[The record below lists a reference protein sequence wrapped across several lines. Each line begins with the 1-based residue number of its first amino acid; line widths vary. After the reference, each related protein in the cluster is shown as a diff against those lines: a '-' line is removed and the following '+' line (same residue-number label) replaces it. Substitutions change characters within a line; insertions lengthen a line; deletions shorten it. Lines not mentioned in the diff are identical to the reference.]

1 MTAVSRI
8 RGWCPS
14 LYEPMRSGD
23 GLLLRVKPRAATLS
37 ADQANAVALAA
48 ACHGNGGIELTN
60 RANLQIRGLTDAGVE
75 PFTRAMLEA
84 GLADA
89 DPGVERR
96 RNLLVPPLL
105 GEDPALPS
113 ALPALAEEL
122 HAVLADAALA
132 PLPGKFGL
140 LLEGGGLPAGE
151 ADIAIRL
158 TPAGA
163 ELRLPGGDVL
173 ACCTPDATPEAARR
187 LALAFMALAPQCPAP
202 PRRMRALVQAL
213 GAGRVFA
220 EAGLPA
226 RPDDQTPQG
235 TDRPPIGFRAY
246 AGGDR
251 GAFGL
256 GLPFGQISAAQ
267 LQALAGL
274 AAAFGAGSLR
284 TTPWRAVLL
293 PGVATGR
300 ADALRVAAEAAGLI
314 AHPTDP
320 RLRVL
325 TCVGQRGCASGS
337 SDTRADAAA
346 LAPYV
351 AAGGAG
357 LLHLSGC
364 AKGCAHPAAAPV
376 TLVGQNGRYGLVLRG
391 RAGDPPARS
400 GLTLAEAAAALEER

>member
-37 ADQANAVALAA
+37 AAQADALALAA
-48 ACHGNGGIELTN
+48 ARHGNGGIELTN
-60 RANLQIRGLTDAGVE
+60 RANLQIRGLTEAGVE

-96 RNLLVPPLL
+96 RNLVVPPLL
-105 GEDPALPS
+105 GEDPALPA
-113 ALPALAEEL
+113 ALPALAEAL
-122 HAVLADAALA
+122 HAVLADPALA

-140 LLEGGGLPAGE
+140 LLQGGGLPAGE
-151 ADIAIRL
+151 ADIVIRL

-163 ELRLPGGDVL
+163 ELRLPAGNGL
-173 ACCTPDATPEAARR
+173 ACCTLDAAPGAARR
-187 LALAFMALAPQCPAP
+187 LVLAFIALAPRCPSP

-220 EAGLPA
+220 EAGLPT
-226 RPDDQTPQG
+226 RPDDQAPQG
-235 TDRPPIGFRAY
+235 TDQAPIGFRAY

-274 AAAFGAGSLR
+274 AAAFGSGDLR

-293 PGVATGR
+293 PGVAAGQ
-300 ADALRVAAEAAGLI
+300 ADALRKTAEAAGLI
-314 AHPTDP
+314 AVPSDP

-337 SDTRADAAA
+337 TDTRADAAT
-346 LAPYV
+346 LAPHV

-376 TLVGQNGRYGLVLRG
+376 TLVGQDGRYGLVPDG
-391 RAGDPPARS
+391 RAGDPPVRS